1 MKYNAD
7 FSAKYLEFILW
18 IFFLVG
24 VASALISYG
33 FELNSEVII
42 SSFYCFI
49 IATFLASYKSG
60 SGFFSASVVCLLA
73 FFFYSMAVPLHHL
86 FYGDYN
92 ESGVSFVTTMC
103 VVGLLGQI
111 FGYYA
116 IGKPRFIGINN
127 GKYESFFGFFILSLG
142 IVILI
147 AAIAGTV
154 GFSAYFNAGYA
165 GRALLK
171 REAGPLELGL
181 YYSIIG
187 YLFMVHSWFY
197 QPSKKRIVLGLFLL
211 SFLLCFV
218 AYVSFLGI
226 RRPSFFMVISFL
238 FIYFLKVKGRVP
250 LLIVLTSLF
259 CAFLFGIFASFRQVL
274 SDHGASSALS
284 YVLENFNLAWLD
296 LSASELGA
304 PFRSMLD
311 VDPWFSDSFLWG
323 RSYVDAV
330 INLLPSSIGKFSES
344 LSVKYTH
351 EFFSPEYIA
360 IGGNMGFFPVA
371 EGYLNFGAV
380 GVFLEFFFV
389 GMLIKYIENQAI
401 RKSNVVQVIVYA
413 IMVPWFFFF
422 LRSDL
427 ASFSKSF
434 FYSVMPVFFAY
445 GLYCLI
451 KKNPQ
456 KHNSIEVST

>member
-1 MKYNAD
+1 MKYNVD
-7 FSAKYLEFILW
+7 YSAKYLEFILW
-18 IFFLVG
+18 IFLLVG
-24 VASALISYG
+24 ISSVFISYS
-33 FELNSEVII
+33 FELNSELIL
-42 SSFYCFI
+42 SSFWCFI
-49 IATFLASYKSG
+49 IATFLTSHLSG
-60 SGFFSASVVCLLA
+60 CGFFSASVVCILA
-73 FFFYSMAVPLHHL
+73 FFFYSMAVPIHHY
-86 FYGDYN
+86 FYNDYN
-92 ESGVSFVTTMC
+92 ENGVTFVTTMC

-116 IGKPRFIGINN
+116 IGKPRFKLIHN
-127 GKYESFFGFFILSLG
+127 GNREAFFGFSILLLG
-142 IVILI
+142 IIILI

-187 YLFMVHSWFY
+187 YLFMVHSWLY
-197 QPSKKRIVLGLFLL
+197 QPSRKRLIVGFFLL

-238 FIYFLKVKGRVP
+238 FIYFLKVKGKVP
-250 LLIVLTSLF
+250 MLVILTSLF

-311 VDPWFSDSFLWG
+311 VNPWFSNSFLWG
-323 RSYVDAV
+323 SSYLDALV
-330 INLLPSSIGKFSES
+330 NLLPSSLGKFSES

-389 GMLIKYIENQAI
+389 GMLIKYLENQAI
-401 RKSNVVQVIVYA
+401 EKSNVVQVIVYA

-445 GLYCLI
+445 GLYCFVKKSRSQHNLI
-451 KKNPQ
+451 G
-456 KHNSIEVST
+456 V